1 MRGYTRPFAA
11 ARLPVLACLLVCML
25 LAMLLSACGASN
37 EAGVSEKGGLQ
48 EGASQGGAS
57 QEGSGAEA
65 GASGAAQSG
74 GEAGTDVAAGDI
86 TGEAAGAGA
95 EAPRI
100 VSTTV
105 AITEMLD
112 ALEVEELVG
121 VPTSVKELPARYAGA
136 AAVGNPMSPDMEAI
150 RMLKPTEVLSVTTL
164 EYDLAPQFTNA
175 GLEAEFLDLTS
186 LEKMNNAILQLGQ
199 RYGREVQA
207 QQLVERHQAKLE
219 QLMEAAAGK
228 PAPTVLIL
236 MGIPGSYLVATEHS
250 YIGDLVK
257 SLGGVNI
264 VQGEQV
270 EYVASNTEHLQQA
283 NPDVILRAAHGLP
296 DEVVKMFDKEF
307 QTNDIWKHFN
317 AVQHGRV
324 YDLAEERFGT
334 TGSLAVLEALDEL
347 MGMLYE

>member
-1 MRGYTRPFAA
+1 MRGYSRSFAGA
-11 ARLPVLACLLVCML
+11 GSASLPVAAGLLACML
-25 LAMLLSACGASN
+25 LALLLSACGAGN
-37 EAGVSEKGGLQ
+37 GTGGAE
-48 EGASQGGAS
+48 EGAGTQANG
-57 QEGSGAEA
+57 QQAE
-65 GASGAAQSG
+65 
-74 GEAGTDVAAGDI
+74 
-86 TGEAAGAGA
+86 AGAGA
-95 EAPRI
+95 EAGAESTADKEARI

-112 ALEVEELVG
+112 ALEVELVG

-164 EYDLAPQFTNA
+164 EYDLSPKFA
-175 GLEAEFLDLTS
+175 GAGIEAEFLDLTS

-199 RYGREVQA
+199 RYGREEQA
-207 QQLVERHQAKLE
+207 QQLVQQHQAKLE

-228 PAPTVLIL
+228 PAPSVLIL

-317 AVQHGRV
+317 AVKQGRV

-334 TGSLAVLEALDEL
+334 TGSLAVNEALEEL